1 MPAVVTPDT
10 ASATPRVPNSPRL
23 PNALRVWSPRARLAG
38 FAAVGAVAVGA
49 CVRVYLVDPAR
60 PGHYP
65 TCPFRWATSLDCP
78 GCGTLRGA
86 HQLLHGHLAA
96 AADRNLFFVIAA
108 PILVLAWIVAVARA
122 AGWRRPLP
130 RVPPRLL
137 PVIPVLIIAF
147 WIVRNLPVPG
157 GTWLAA

>member
-1 MPAVVTPDT
+1 MDTDAVRADPDRFAVLTT
-10 ASATPRVPNSPRL
+10 ARR
-23 PNALRVWSPRARLAG
+23 WSPRARLAG
-38 FAAVGAVAVGA
+38 FAAVGVLAAA
-49 CVRVYLVDPAR
+49 AAVRVYLVDPAQ

-65 TCPFRWATSLDCP
+65 TCPFKWATSLDCP

-108 PILVLAWIVAVARA
+108 PILVLGWFVAVARA

-130 RVPPRLL
+130 QVPPRLL
-137 PVIPVLIIAF
+137 PAIPVLIIAF
-147 WIVRNLPVPG
+147 WILRNLPIPV